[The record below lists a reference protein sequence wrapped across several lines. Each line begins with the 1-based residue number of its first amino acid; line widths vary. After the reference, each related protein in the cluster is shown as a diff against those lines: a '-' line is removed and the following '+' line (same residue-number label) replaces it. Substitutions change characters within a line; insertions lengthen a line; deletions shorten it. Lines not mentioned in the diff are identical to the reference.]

1 MLGIITAMD
10 VELEKLKNSMTD
22 MKIEKVAGCE
32 FLTGTLWG
40 HETVAA
46 VSGVGKVNAAMCTQ
60 TMILKYSPE
69 FIINSGVAGGLDKSL
84 KVCSIVVA
92 KDVVQHDM
100 DTSPLGDPVGLISGI
115 NMVNIPCDEKISTLL
130 KNAAEENE
138 IHTVCGCIA
147 SGDQFINSSDKKD
160 WLVNTFNA
168 SACEMEG
175 ASIGHV
181 CYKNNVPFSVIRSIS
196 DGADDSSH
204 IAYPEF
210 VKLAADNLEA
220 VLKSFFALL

>member
-1 MLGIITAMD
+1 MIGIIAAMD
-10 VELEKLKNSMTD
+10 VELERLKNSMTD
-22 MKIEKVAGCE
+22 IKTETLAGSE
-32 FLTGTLWG
+32 FLTGSLWG
-40 HETVAA
+40 HEIVAT

-84 KVCSIVVA
+84 KICSIVVA
-92 KDVVQHDM
+92 DKVIQHDM
-100 DTSPLGDPVGLISGI
+100 DTSPLGDPIGFISGI
-115 NMVNIPCDEKISTLL
+115 NIIEIPCYEKICNLL
-130 KNAAEENE
+130 KKAADDND
-138 IHTVCGCIA
+138 IHSITGTIA
-147 SGDQFINSSDKKD
+147 SGDQFINSSDKKEF
-160 WLVNTFNA
+160 LVNTFNA
-168 SACEMEG
+168 AACEMEG
-175 ASIGHV
+175 GAIGHV
-181 CYKNNVPFSVIRSIS
+181 CYKNNVPFCVIRSIS

>member
-1 MLGIITAMD
+1 MIGIIAAMD

-22 MKIEKVAGCE
+22 IQTETLAGTE
-32 FLTGTLWG
+32 FLTGSLWG
-40 HETVAA
+40 RKTVAA
-46 VSGVGKVNAAMCTQ
+46 VSGVGKVNAAMCAQ

-84 KVCSIVVA
+84 KICSIVVA
-92 KDVVQHDM
+92 DKVVQHDM
-100 DTSPLGDPVGLISGI
+100 DTSPLGDPVGFISGI
-115 NMVNIPCDEKISTLL
+115 NITEIPCYEKICRLL
-130 KNAAEENE
+130 TKAAEENGL
-138 IHTVCGCIA
+138 HNVTGTIA

-160 WLVNTFNA
+160 YLVNTFNA
-168 SACEMEG
+168 AACEMEG
-175 ASIGHV
+175 GAIGHV
-181 CYKNNVPFSVIRSIS
+181 CYKNNVPFCVIRSIS